1 MSTYRE
7 VRNEIQRNKKIIYFL
22 KVMDV
27 GDFKMKGVKFFLE
40 ELKEEYGKEKK

>member
-22 KVMDV
+22 KVMDIL
-27 GDFKMKGVKFFLE
+27 DFKMKVVKFFLE